1 MKRLMM
7 VFAMVALL
15 SLPGLCLAADNAAQP
30 QQNNGTV
37 SILNNAN
44 FDIYSVA
51 VSPTN
56 ANQWEAQRL
65 SQRVLANGDTVDL
78 MAAQTPNA
86 KAWDLQV
93 TDKNGNSI
101 TWIGLPLNNAGQ
113 ITLLPDGAYL
123 VDGKMPADDDGDNDG
138 SGKAAN

>member
-7 VFAMVALL
+7 VLAMVALL
-15 SLPGLCLAADNAAQP
+15 GLPGLCLAAGGAAP
-30 QQNNGTV
+30 NSGKVN
-37 SILNNAN
+37 ILNNAN
-44 FDIYSVA
+44 FDVYSVA

-56 ANQWEAQRL
+56 ANQWETQQL

-78 MAAQTPNA
+78 MAAQTPKA

-93 TDKNGNSI
+93 TDKNGNSV

-123 VDGKMPADDDGDNDG
+123 VDGKLPTGDNDDDAEG
-138 SGKAAN
+138 SGN

>member
-7 VFAMVALL
+7 VLAMVALL
-15 SLPGLCLAADNAAQP
+15 GLPGLCLAADGAAP
-30 QQNNGTV
+30 GNGTISV
-37 SILNNAN
+37 LNNAN

-56 ANQWEAQRL
+56 ANQWETQQL
-65 SQRVLANGDTVDL
+65 SQKVLANGDTVDL

-101 TWIGLPLNNAGQ
+101 TWIGLPLNKAGQ
-113 ITLLPDGAYL
+113 ITLLPNGAYL
-123 VDGKMPADDDGDNDG
+123 VDGKLPAGDSDD
-138 SGKAAN
+138 AADAPGNATN

>member
-7 VFAMVALL
+7 VLAMVLL
-15 SLPGLCLAADNAAQP
+15 LGLPGLALAADGAAQDA
-30 QQNNGTV
+30 GSV

-56 ANQWEAQRL
+56 ANQWETQQL

-101 TWIGLPLNNAGQ
+101 TWIGLPLNKAGQ

-123 VDGKMPADDDGDNDG
+123 VDGKLPAGDSDDSAA
-138 SGKAAN
+138 SGNAAN

>member
-7 VFAMVALL
+7 VLAMVVLL
-15 SLPGLCLAADNAAQP
+15 GLPGLCLAAGGAAP
-30 QQNNGTV
+30 NSGKVN
-37 SILNNAN
+37 ILNNAN

-56 ANQWEAQRL
+56 ANQWEAQHL